1 MTLGRRWFDR
11 WLKGVPNGV
20 DTEPPIELARDLWT
34 GSTAAFR
41 TLPPPER

>member
-20 DTEPPIELARDLWT
+20 DTEPPIELARDPWT

-41 TLPPPER
+41 TLRPPER